1 MDKNTLLVEVTFSFS
16 WKHPISVLLVPE
28 ALILYLDLL
37 APLLALL
44 ALLFPHPEDG
54 KGDPVDDLLLLLL
67 YLNLSRT
74 HV

>member
-1 MDKNTLLVEVTFSFS
+1 MDKNTLLVEVTLSFS
-16 WKHPISVLLVPE
+16 WKNSIFGLLVPE
-28 ALILYLDLL
+28 ALILNLDLL
-37 APLLALL
+37 APLLVLL
-44 ALLFPHPEDG
+44 PLLLPHPEDR